1 MSTATSEAPTAIR
14 EMKPTS
20 TRPPKPLHDPFSRND
35 GIKLM
40 KITTRGNGQDILRQ
54 CERGGTARL
63 LMANEQEHEQL
74 EEIETLA
81 QMALEL
87 CWEIEKF
94 PVSVHQTNAAIQ
106 AARLR
111 AAILEKGIARVQ

>member
-1 MSTATSEAPTAIR
+1 
-14 EMKPTS
+14 
-20 TRPPKPLHDPFSRND
+20 
-35 GIKLM
+35 M
-40 KITTRGNGQDILRQ
+40 KIRTRNNGQDVLQQ
-54 CERGGTARL
+54 CERVGATRL
-63 LMANEQEHEQL
+63 LEANEPEHGPR
-74 EEIETLA
+74 EEFETLA

-111 AAILEKGIARVQ
+111 AAILEKGIALVQ

>member
-1 MSTATSEAPTAIR
+1 
-14 EMKPTS
+14 MKVR
-20 TRPPKPLHDPFSRND
+20 TRC
-35 GIKLM
+35 
-40 KITTRGNGQDILRQ
+40 NGQEILQQ

-63 LMANEQEHEQL
+63 LAANEQEHEQL
-74 EEIETLA
+74 EEIEILA

-111 AAILEKGIARVQ
+111 AAILGKGIAPVQ

>member
-1 MSTATSEAPTAIR
+1 M
-14 EMKPTS
+14 
-20 TRPPKPLHDPFSRND
+20 PKRRRCDQHPLRFEQAAGSARSIQQKH

-40 KITTRGNGQDILRQ
+40 KITTRGNGQDFLQQ
-54 CERGGTARL
+54 CERGGAARL
-63 LMANEQEHEQL
+63 LAANESEHGQL

-111 AAILEKGIARVQ
+111 AAILEKGIAPVR

>member
-1 MSTATSEAPTAIR
+1 
-14 EMKPTS
+14 
-20 TRPPKPLHDPFSRND
+20 
-35 GIKLM
+35 M
-40 KITTRGNGQDILRQ
+40 KIRTRSNGQDVLQ
-54 CERGGTARL
+54 PCEKGGAARL
-63 LMANEQEHEQL
+63 LAANEQEREQL
-74 EEIETLA
+74 DEIETLA

-111 AAILEKGIARVQ
+111 AAILGKGIGPGPITALL